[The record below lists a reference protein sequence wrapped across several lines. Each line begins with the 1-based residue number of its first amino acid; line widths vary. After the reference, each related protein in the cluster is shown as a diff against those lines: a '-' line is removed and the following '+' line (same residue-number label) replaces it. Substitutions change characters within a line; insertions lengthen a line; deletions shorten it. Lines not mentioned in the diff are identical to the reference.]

1 MSTAPYSRIFVWIAF
16 ALSSVTVVSVSMAVA
31 ALIQDPF
38 LMVLFAGAGALL
50 DLAKYMSWPLAAHLL
65 DEGRWPLAAALMA
78 CALTMAGVS
87 GWATFD
93 RFMAGMLDSHGEAAA
108 IQHRIDDLESSK
120 ERELVRLTTLDENE
134 RATQG
139 QLFALRDQVVV
150 RATVE
155 VERVSMRRLDEQRA
169 KAKAE
174 LESISREL
182 AELRSKQ
189 VTTAT
194 LPVELATLL
203 CLLAAAV
210 LELVPALLLAAVRG
224 VAGQKQP
231 DNAPETQ
238 PETTET
244 QPATAATGDNTLLQT
259 LLRSVAQ
266 TEPGTPVVLR
276 EFARAERIGNARATQ
291 AFRAAVELGALQRTE
306 TGGYVA
312 AATGLIQGAA

>member
-31 ALIQDPF
+31 ALIKDPF
-38 LMVLFAGAGALL
+38 LMVLFAVAAALL

-65 DEGRWPLAAALMA
+65 SEGRWLLAAALMV

-93 RFMAGMLDSHGEAAA
+93 RFMAGMLAGHGEAAA
-108 IQHRIDDLESSK
+108 IQHRIADLEQSRD
-120 ERELVRLTTLDENE
+120 RELARLSALAEDE

-139 QLFALRDQVVV
+139 QLHDLRSQVVV

-155 VERVSMRRLDEQRA
+155 VERVSMRRLDGERD
-169 KAKAE
+169 KAKAD

-224 VAGQKQP
+224 VTSQKQS
-231 DNAPETQ
+231 DNAPEIAL
-238 PETTET
+238 TTR
-244 QPATAATGDNTLLQT
+244 TAGDDELLQT
-259 LLRSVAQ
+259 LLDEIAQ
-266 TEPGTPVVLR
+266 TGPGAPIVLR
-276 EFARAERIGNARATQ
+276 EFVRSARIGNARAIQ
-291 AFRAAVELGALQRTE
+291 IFRAAEALGALRKTAG
-306 TGGYVA
+306 GGYVVA
-312 AATGLIQGAA
+312 GVQP

>member
-65 DEGRWPLAAALMA
+65 SEGRWPLAAALMV

-108 IQHRIDDLESSK
+108 IQHRIADLEQSRD
-120 ERELVRLTTLDENE
+120 RELARLSALAEDE

-139 QLFALRDQVVV
+139 QLHDLRSQVVV

-155 VERVSMRRLDEQRA
+155 VERVSMRRLDGERD

-224 VAGQKQP
+224 VAGQKQSES
-231 DNAPETQ
+231 APETQ
-238 PETTET
+238 PEAPET
-244 QPATAATGDNTLLQT
+244 QPATAATGDNALLQT
-259 LLRSVAQ
+259 LLRSVTQA
-266 TEPGTPVVLR
+266 EPGTPIVLR
-276 EFARAERIGNARATQ
+276 EFVRQHRIGNPRASQ
-291 AFRAAVELGALQRTE
+291 IFRAAEALGALKKTDG
-306 TGGYVA
+306 GGYVA
-312 AATGLIQGAA
+312 AGVQQ

>member
-65 DEGRWPLAAALMA
+65 SEGRWPLAAALMV

-108 IQHRIDDLESSK
+108 IRHRIADLEQSRD
-120 ERELVRLTTLDENE
+120 RELARLSALAEDE

-139 QLFALRDQVVV
+139 QLHELRSQVVV

-155 VERVSMRRLDEQRA
+155 VERVSMRRLDGERD

-224 VAGQKQP
+224 VAGQKQSE
-231 DNAPETQ
+231 NAPATR
-238 PETTET
+238 PEL
-244 QPATAATGDNTLLQT
+244 PAATASAGDDELLQS
-259 LLRSVAQ
+259 LLRTIAQ
-266 TEPGTPVVLR
+266 AEPGTPVVLR
-276 EFARAERIGNARATQ
+276 DFVRSARIGNVRATQ
-291 AFRAAVELGALQRTE
+291 IFRAAEALGALRKTPA
-306 TGGYVA
+306 GSYVA
-312 AATGLIQGAA
+312 ADARLIQGAA